1 VTVKPPLNS
10 LNDTA
15 AASGGVPA
23 AIDSAPESAGTAV
36 SGGTAVAAEAPR
48 SRGALGALAATARR
62 LAFWRWTGHKRW
74 VAVLTALFAL
84 FYSVFSCTMYYTY
97 RVGTYDLGIFDQGI
111 RSYAHFGAGI
121 SIAKGLHNFGVAN
134 FSILGD
140 HFSPIDV
147 LLAPLYWIY
156 DSPCDLLIAQ
166 AVLFALA
173 IPPIWA
179 FTRRAVGGGRTGV
192 IAAYAVS
199 VAYGLSWPIAAAA
212 AFNFHEAAW
221 APMLMAIALE
231 RLQKGRLRGALIAM
245 AFLLL
250 VKEDMGLAVAGMGF
264 GLIVTRR
271 LGIPRQRLVGLAI
284 VIVGLAYTFVAVWMF
299 IPTMGG
305 RANYYWAYTALGNNV
320 THAVEHII
328 RHPRSSAKLLI
339 NPRIKLHTT
348 LELFAPFIFLALLS
362 PLVWIALPLLAE
374 RMLANRFPN
383 WWLNKFHYNSYLIVP
398 IALASVQGAV
408 RLQWWA
414 TRIAQNARVRA
425 LLARV
430 RLSGPA
436 SWLAG
441 RIAVGFALV
450 FGIFSIALVPHFAF
464 GQMLHA
470 SFYHRNA
477 IATAEAA
484 AVSHIP
490 SGVVVATV
498 NNVGPQLD
506 TRDTVLIWDGDG
518 ETPIFTPWV
527 IANVT
532 QPQFSFLSVKAQ
544 VQRVDL
550 LRAHGYV
557 TVFEDD
563 GFLVLHAPGAAGAN
577 AVAYSDAFL
586 RRLDR

>member
-1 VTVKPPLNS
+1 
-10 LNDTA
+10 
-15 AASGGVPA
+15 
-23 AIDSAPESAGTAV
+23 
-36 SGGTAVAAEAPR
+36 
-48 SRGALGALAATARR
+48 
-62 LAFWRWTGHKRW
+62 
-74 VAVLTALFAL
+74 
-84 FYSVFSCTMYYTY
+84 
-97 RVGTYDLGIFDQGI
+97 
-111 RSYAHFGAGI
+111 
-121 SIAKGLHNFGVAN
+121 
-134 FSILGD
+134 
-140 HFSPIDV
+140 
-147 LLAPLYWIY
+147 
-156 DSPCDLLIAQ
+156 
-166 AVLFALA
+166 
-173 IPPIWA
+173 
-179 FTRRAVGGGRTGV
+179 
-192 IAAYAVS
+192 
-199 VAYGLSWPIAAAA
+199 
-212 AFNFHEAAW
+212 
-221 APMLMAIALE
+221 
-231 RLQKGRLRGALIAM
+231 
-245 AFLLL
+245 
-250 VKEDMGLAVAGMGF
+250 
-264 GLIVTRR
+264 
-271 LGIPRQRLVGLAI
+271 
-284 VIVGLAYTFVAVWMF
+284 
-299 IPTMGG
+299 
-305 RANYYWAYTALGNNV
+305 
-320 THAVEHII
+320 
-328 RHPRSSAKLLI
+328 
-339 NPRIKLHTT
+339 
-348 LELFAPFIFLALLS
+348 
-362 PLVWIALPLLAE
+362 
-374 RMLANRFPN
+374 
-383 WWLNKFHYNSYLIVP
+383 LNKFHYNSYLIVP

-532 QPQFSFLSVKAQ
+532 QPQFTFPSIKAQ

-563 GFLVLHAPGAAGAN
+563 GFLVMHAPGAAGAN